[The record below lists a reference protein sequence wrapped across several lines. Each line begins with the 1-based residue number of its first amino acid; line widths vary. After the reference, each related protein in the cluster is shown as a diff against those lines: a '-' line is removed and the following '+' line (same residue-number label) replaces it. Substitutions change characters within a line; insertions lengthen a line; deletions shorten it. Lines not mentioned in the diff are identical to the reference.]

1 MYFVIFTVL
10 NSSFDYVYVFL
21 MELSVIFQ
29 LYHSGQW
36 DIEVHRMT
44 TGVYEKI
51 KLTTLV
57 GIECID
63 GYSSKLFHLYH
74 GGGNRSTRKKSLT
87 CRKSLTN
94 FIK

>member
-1 MYFVIFTVL
+1 
-10 NSSFDYVYVFL
+10 
-21 MELSVIFQ
+21 ME
-29 LYHSGQW
+29 G
-36 DIEVHRMT
+36 DTEVHRIT

-57 GIECID
+57 VLGIECID
-63 GYSSKLFHLYH
+63 GYSSKIFHLYH